1 MADNLQPQTDFEYD
15 SLQKEYNKL
24 KMQNDIDS
32 MNRNSE
38 NAFESEEEIYL
49 AIFQL
54 KMDENF
60 NKIHHFLSGDK
71 IVVKNG
77 NKTWEIN
84 DNEDE
89 RPFSKFGVNEIMTY
103 LEMLVNKHKLL
114 STYTTEEMNIRL
126 EILSDAFMDYIYIN
140 HEDFGMNTKAKK
152 SKYEMIHEV
161 VISLIEDAYRRAL
174 GGVERETYRK
184 HINIHQNIPFGNQ
197 GSNQMQMQTGN
208 RRRMF
213 KPSTWFG

>member
-1 MADNLQPQTDFEYD
+1 MEQELKSDFEYE

-24 KMQNDIDS
+24 KMQNDIDA

-38 NAFESEEEIYL
+38 NAFENEEEVFL

-71 IVVKNG
+71 IEVKNG
-77 NKTWEIN
+77 NKTWVIN
-84 DNEDE
+84 ENDDE

-114 STYTTEEMNIRL
+114 STYTTDEMNIRL
-126 EILSDAFMDYIYIN
+126 EIIADAFMDYIFIN
-140 HEDFGMNTKAKK
+140 HELFGMNDKAKK

-161 VISLIEDAYRRAL
+161 VMSLIEDAYRRAL

-197 GSNQMQMQTGN
+197 SQGMPMQVNKN
-208 RRRMF
+208 RRLF
-213 KPSTWFG
+213 KPSTWF